1 MPKYIIHLGPS
12 KTGTKYLQSTLF
24 LSRESLLADGI
35 NYPDIWW
42 SLPNHMTHDPLLR
55 LLRDGRYAEVR
66 DSFSKLNSGTSSI
79 IVLSCEGFSDL
90 TPEQFAVLRDAIGNN
105 PIEVVYYCRR
115 WTERIPSDWKQ
126 SVQMGMFSTLPEF
139 YAEYIHHAFYSGSVN
154 YSLVWA
160 HIVSIFGR
168 KSLKLVSYSDLRDQR
183 IDIFRHFAKSFL
195 NWDGEI
201 TGRRDL
207 IMDQTSPKSSDV
219 EILRV
224 LNWIDYQAMGRHRWN
239 MRLKFSRFRSELDT
253 SALEKIMASDLGTL
267 ELSDGAEV
275 FRSSWKEMKKYA
287 DCLVPRTFV
296 RPRPFELR
304 SASIPYVRGNYL
316 LQDGATHELWSLYKR
331 VEALAY
337 DGPGMT

>member
-35 NYPDIWW
+35 NYPDNWW
-42 SLPNHMTHDPLLR
+42 SLPNHMTHDPLLH
-55 LLRDGRYAEVR
+55 LLREGRYAQVQ
-66 DSFSKLNSGTSSI
+66 DSFSKLNSGGSSI
-79 IVLSCEGFSDL
+79 VVLSCEGFSDL

-126 SVQMGMFSTLPEF
+126 SVQMGLFATLPEF
-139 YAEYIHHAFYSGSVN
+139 YADYIHHAFYSGSVN

-160 HIVSIFGR
+160 NIVSIFGR

-207 IMDQTSPKSSDV
+207 IMDQASPKSSDI
-219 EILRV
+219 EILRA
-224 LNWIDYQAMGRHRWN
+224 LNWIDYQAMGRLRWN
-239 MRLKFSRFRSELDT
+239 MRLKFSRFRSEFDT

-287 DCLVPRTFV
+287 DCLVPRTLV
-296 RPRPFELR
+296 GARPFELR
-304 SASIPYVRGNYL
+304 AASISYVRGNYL
-316 LQDGATHELWSLYKR
+316 LQDRATHELWSLYQR
-331 VEALAY
+331 LEALPY

>member
-35 NYPDIWW
+35 NYPDDWW
-42 SLPNHMTHDPLLR
+42 TLPNHMTHDPLLHM
-55 LLRDGRYAEVR
+55 LRDGRYAEVR
-66 DSFSKLNSGTSSI
+66 DTFSKLNSGGSHT
-79 IVLSCEGFSDL
+79 IVLSCEGLADL

-126 SVQMGMFSTLPEF
+126 SVQMGMFATLPEF
-139 YAEYIHHAFYSGSVN
+139 YAVYIQQAFYSGSVN

-160 HIVSIFGR
+160 RVVSIFGR

-183 IDIFRHFAKSFL
+183 TDIFRHFAKTFL

-201 TGRRDL
+201 TARRDL
-207 IMDQTSPKSSDV
+207 IMDQASPKSSDV

-224 LNWIDYQAMGRHRWN
+224 LNWIDYQAVGRHRWN
-239 MRLKFSRFRSELDT
+239 MRLKFSRFRSEFNT
-253 SALEKIMASDLGTL
+253 STLETLMANDLGTL

-296 RPRPFELR
+296 RARPFELR
-304 SASIPYVRGNYL
+304 AASIGYVRGNYL
-316 LQDGATHELWSLYKR
+316 LQDRATQELRSLYQR
-331 VEALAY
+331 VDAMQY